1 MKKRNL
7 RHVSVLAIIL
17 CCVSLISIGFATW
30 VITIPSSDG
39 QEGNIKVEEV
49 EERAI
54 EFTTSWYDS
63 DETDDKVEN
72 EIIFGAPK
80 DATKGWLISNNKIN
94 SGEVEDDGTTIYKE
108 APENLSVIL
117 KIDFTSGTKSDLALY
132 DFVFDFAVDKDS
144 TAGYNSL
151 LGVSNAIA
159 GVNKNNNKY
168 ISKPVYYIATTNTT
182 TTVWEEITNEDPNSD
197 TYINT
202 VFNELQTG
210 DTTSAVD
217 LCDVYIKIV
226 FSWGE
231 YFKPSKYA
239 AEGETDLDNKFYNP
253 YVYFNQKLFKRNVE
267 TKALILAENGS
278 KQLISASDIIP
289 GSITNEKP
297 NGTNYAEEAASVL
310 NDIWSAA
317 GNNGKGL
324 KFVLTFGAKTK
335 A

>member
-1 MKKRNL
+1 MKKTNL
-7 RHVSVLAIIL
+7 RQVSILAIIL

-30 VITIPSSDG
+30 VITIPSSDS

-63 DETDDKVEN
+63 DANDGKVEN
-72 EIIFGAPK
+72 EIIFGAPA
-80 DATKGWLISNNKIN
+80 DATRGWLISNNKIN
-94 SGEVEDDGTTIYKE
+94 TGEVEDDGSTVYKE

-117 KIDFTSGTKSDLALY
+117 KVDFTTGTKADLALY

-144 TAGYNSL
+144 VAGYNSL
-151 LGVSNAIA
+151 LGINNAIA

-168 ISKPVYYIATTNTT
+168 ITAPKYYMATTNTVS
-182 TTVWEEITNEDPNSD
+182 TVWKEITNEDPNAA

-202 VFNELQTG
+202 VFSELQNA
-210 DTTSAVD
+210 DATSTD

-226 FSWGE
+226 FTWGD

-239 AEGETDLDNKFYNP
+239 AEGETGLDNNLYNP
-253 YVYFNQKLFKRNVE
+253 YVFFNQKLYKRDVQ
-267 TKALILAENGS
+267 TKALILDEDNA
-278 KQLISASDIIP
+278 KQLIGASDVIP

-297 NGTNYAEEAASVL
+297 YGITYAEEAANVL
-310 NDIWSAA
+310 NDIWNAA
-317 GNNGKGL
+317 GNSGKGI